1 MTWFGGT
8 PGARRSGA
16 RQRGIIVALLT
27 VAFVA
32 AGAANA
38 AATMRIEQHTDPA
51 GDPTLFHYIETDPRP
66 PHVPI
71 EFDLRD
77 GEHKDFGPFA
87 GVGTA
92 QAVVPAGWRVVDIQC
107 VSAHPGAPATFSID
121 VPNARV
127 TVNHQEI
134 GEDSCAFTISRITA
148 TRTPPSP
155 GVAPSPPVNLPGAVV
170 PRRPAVLGVTA
181 GRGFATASVRI
192 TRRSVIKAQL
202 LRGGRVV
209 GTARIVRAAGTYA
222 VVVRLTKQARAQ
234 LRRQGLTRVTLT
246 LRVVVVPR
254 TGAVFVFRH
263 RAVVRL

>member
-1 MTWFGGT
+1 GVVRGVTPIATHAKSRGSRPGHDPGQCRSSPRLHGRHTEKSCITSSWVHKISATRPGGFALPVRATRRRNTWTKGTRMTWFEGT
-8 PGARRSGA
+8 AGARRSGA

-27 VAFVA
+27 VAFMA

-107 VSAHPGAPATFSID
+107 VSAHPGAPA
-121 VPNARV
+121 
-127 TVNHQEI
+127 
-134 GEDSCAFTISRITA
+134 
-148 TRTPPSP
+148 
-155 GVAPSPPVNLPGAVV
+155 
-170 PRRPAVLGVTA
+170 
-181 GRGFATASVRI
+181 
-192 TRRSVIKAQL
+192 
-202 LRGGRVV
+202 
-209 GTARIVRAAGTYA
+209 
-222 VVVRLTKQARAQ
+222 
-234 LRRQGLTRVTLT
+234 
-246 LRVVVVPR
+246 
-254 TGAVFVFRH
+254 
-263 RAVVRL
+263 